1 MATREEHAV
10 SLKLP
15 TFWTSQPEVWFT
27 QAEAQFN
34 LRRITSDET
43 KYFYVVAAL
52 DQDTATRLIDLI
64 QRPPDTDKY
73 NKLKERLVDTFGLSR
88 RERASRLLHFR
99 PLGDSKPSSL
109 MDEMLALGGDH
120 VACPLFEQ
128 LFLERLPDDIRIQ
141 LVDTKFEDCRQL
153 AKRADALW
161 ESRDMGPPVAN
172 ALHRRRPRRH
182 PKLPPNQEHKQD
194 DDTPNQLCYYHRTF
208 GEAARQ
214 CRQPCS
220 WTGNSKASH

>member
-109 MDEMLALGGDH
+109 MDEILALGGDH

-128 LFLERLPDDIRIQ
+128 LFLERLPDDIRQ
-141 LVDTKFEDCRQL
+141 SSRQ
-153 AKRADALW
+153 
-161 ESRDMGPPVAN
+161 
-172 ALHRRRPRRH
+172 RPEVNTFCH
-182 PKLPPNQEHKQD
+182 TFNLLCIPHYVICVPNGK
-194 DDTPNQLCYYHRTF
+194 TWLFFVLC
-208 GEAARQ
+208 
-214 CRQPCS
+214 
-220 WTGNSKASH
+220 